1 MRWMSLCLALVV
13 ALSATVSRADDKSDA
28 ERWAVLIGINDYAH
42 ARDLKYCL
50 ADQRGLKA
58 ELVRS
63 GFDER
68 QVVLLEDDAKEKQF
82 IPFKSN
88 IEKQIELVCKL
99 AKPGDMVLL
108 SFSGHGLHIGKTS
121 YLCPTDAKLGEPDS
135 LISMDWVYE
144 KLQKCRA
151 DLRLV
156 MVDAC
161 RNVPPEEGGKRSFT
175 DAELEDHSRAF
186 VKATERFPEGIML
199 LNSCA
204 EGEFSQEDEK
214 FGHGVF
220 MHFVLEGL
228 RGQADAN
235 KNGHVTLGELTSFTS
250 RETRLHVARKF
261 ADSQRPKL
269 KGNSTGDVLDFDLST
284 TRIQE
289 KTITNSV
296 GLSLTLIPAG
306 EFEMGSS
313 EGPDELLRRFPYAK
327 REWVVAEQPVHK
339 VKLTKS
345 FYMGTY
351 EVTLGQ
357 FLKFYHDASYK
368 TDSEKD
374 GDGGWGYDPNNKE
387 KPFEQKAKYR
397 PWSWGFEGQTN
408 EHPVVN
414 VSWNDAKAYCEWLS
428 RKEGKTYRLP
438 TEAEW
443 EYACRAGTK
452 SRYWNSSDPEDL
464 VSIDNVWDGAAK
476 SRFEFAV
483 NTLTGSDGHAFSAP
497 VGRFKP
503 NPFGLYD
510 MHGNAAE
517 WCEDWYDENYYAN
530 SPPEDPKGAA
540 AGSSRVIRGGG
551 WSYDAV
557 YCRAA
562 NRDEDPPSSR
572 GSHVGFRVVRVSE

>member
-1 MRWMSLCLALVV
+1 MRWLSMLLALVV
-13 ALSATVSRADDKSDA
+13 AISAPVSRADDKSDA

-68 QVVLLEDDAKEKQF
+68 QVILLEDDAKEKQF
-82 IPFKSN
+82 LPFRSN

-121 YLCPTDAKLGEPDS
+121 YLCPTDAKLDDPAS

-186 VKATERFPEGIML
+186 VKATERLPEGIML

-235 KNGHVTLGELTSFTS
+235 KNGHVTLGELTSFAS
-250 RETRLHVARKF
+250 RETKLHVARKF

-269 KGNSTGDVLDFDLST
+269 KGNLTVDVLDFDLST

-306 EFEMGSS
+306 EFEMGSP

-327 REWVVAEQPVHK
+327 REWVVGEQPVHK

-357 FLKFYHDASYK
+357 F
-368 TDSEKD
+368 
-374 GDGGWGYDPNNKE
+374 
-387 KPFEQKAKYR
+387 
-397 PWSWGFEGQTN
+397 
-408 EHPVVN
+408 
-414 VSWNDAKAYCEWLS
+414 
-428 RKEGKTYRLP
+428 
-438 TEAEW
+438 
-443 EYACRAGTK
+443 
-452 SRYWNSSDPEDL
+452 
-464 VSIDNVWDGAAK
+464 
-476 SRFEFAV
+476 
-483 NTLTGSDGHAFSAP
+483 
-497 VGRFKP
+497 
-503 NPFGLYD
+503 
-510 MHGNAAE
+510 
-517 WCEDWYDENYYAN
+517 
-530 SPPEDPKGAA
+530 
-540 AGSSRVIRGGG
+540 
-551 WSYDAV
+551 
-557 YCRAA
+557 
-562 NRDEDPPSSR
+562 
-572 GSHVGFRVVRVSE
+572 